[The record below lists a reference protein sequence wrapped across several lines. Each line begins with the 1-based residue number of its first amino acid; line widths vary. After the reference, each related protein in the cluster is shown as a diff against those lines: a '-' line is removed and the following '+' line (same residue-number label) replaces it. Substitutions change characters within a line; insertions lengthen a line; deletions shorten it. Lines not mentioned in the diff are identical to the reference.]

1 VNTLIASAAL
11 VRDTFREAFA
21 RKLFWGLFGLSTAMI
36 LFFLF
41 IMRIDVVEGAL
52 ATVSLFGQSMGK
64 RTVDVTHLVRQV
76 HASISTFLFSWS
88 MFLALFASA
97 GLIAAVF
104 EPGRIELLLSKPVSR
119 HHILLGRYV
128 GNLLVVGINVSYL
141 VLGIWLIFGWK
152 TGVWNSSF
160 LAVIGT
166 TAFMFGVLL
175 SAMVLVA
182 VLSESGA
189 LALMVAFGLMV
200 MSVILAQRTWAERL
214 LSSEWSRN
222 VWRGLYWVFPKVFDI
237 GRMNLDFVQGRAVG
251 ALDPIWSSAAFAA
264 VMFAAS
270 IYCFSKR
277 NF

>member
-1 VNTLIASAAL
+1 VTTLTATAAL

-21 RKLFWGLFGLSTAMI
+21 RKLFWGLFGLSTFLI

-41 IMRIDVVEGAL
+41 IMKIDVVQGAL
-52 ATVSLFGQSMGK
+52 ATVSLFGQITGRSIDMK
-64 RTVDVTHLVRQV
+64 HLVRQV
-76 HASISTFLFSWS
+76 HAGISSFLYTWL

-97 GLIAAVF
+97 GLISSVF

-119 HHILLGRYV
+119 LHILLGRYA
-128 GNLLVVGINVSYL
+128 GNLLVVGLNACYL
-141 VLGIWLIFGWK
+141 VLGVWLIFGWK
-152 TGVWNSSF
+152 TGVWNSAF

-166 TAFMFGVLL
+166 TVFMFGVLL

-189 LALMVAFGLMV
+189 LALMVAFALMI
-200 MSVILAQRTWAERL
+200 MSVILAQRSIAERL

-222 VWRGLYWVFPKVFDI
+222 VWRGLYWVFPKVFDV
-237 GRMNLDFVQGRAVG
+237 GRMNMDFVQGRAVG

-264 VMFAAS
+264 VMLAAS
-270 IYCFSKR
+270 IYSFSKR

>member
-1 VNTLIASAAL
+1 VTTLAATAAL

-21 RKLFWGLFGLSTAMI
+21 RKLFWGLFGLSTFLI

-41 IMRIDVVEGAL
+41 IMKIDVVQGAL
-52 ATVSLFGQSMGK
+52 ATVSLFGQITGRSI
-64 RTVDVTHLVRQV
+64 DVKHLVRQV
-76 HASISTFLFSWS
+76 HAGISSFLYTWL

-97 GLIAAVF
+97 GLISSVF

-119 HHILLGRYV
+119 LHILLGRYA
-128 GNLLVVGINVSYL
+128 GNLLVVGLNACYL
-141 VLGIWLIFGWK
+141 VLGVWLIFGWK
-152 TGVWNSSF
+152 TGVWNSAF

-166 TAFMFGVLL
+166 TVFMFGVLL

-189 LALMVAFGLMV
+189 LALMVAFALMI
-200 MSVILAQRTWAERL
+200 MSVILAQRSIAERL

-222 VWRGLYWVFPKVFDI
+222 VWRGLYWVFPKVFDV
-237 GRMNLDFVQGRAVG
+237 GRMNMDFVQGRAVG

-264 VMFAAS
+264 VMLAAS
-270 IYCFSKR
+270 IYSFSKR

>member
-1 VNTLIASAAL
+1 MTTLAATAAL

-21 RKLFWGLFGLSTAMI
+21 RKLFWGLFGLSTFLI

-41 IMRIDVVEGAL
+41 IMKIDVVQGAL
-52 ATVSLFGQSMGK
+52 ATVSLFGQITGRSI
-64 RTVDVTHLVRQV
+64 DVKHLVRQV
-76 HASISTFLFSWS
+76 HAGISSFLYTWL

-97 GLIAAVF
+97 GLISSVF

-119 HHILLGRYV
+119 LHILLGRYA
-128 GNLLVVGINVSYL
+128 GNLLVVGLNACYL
-141 VLGIWLIFGWK
+141 VLGVWLIFGWK
-152 TGVWNSSF
+152 TGVWNSAF

-166 TAFMFGVLL
+166 TVFMFGVLL

-189 LALMVAFGLMV
+189 LALMVAFALMI
-200 MSVILAQRTWAERL
+200 MSVILAQRSIAERL

-222 VWRGLYWVFPKVFDI
+222 VWRGLYWVFPKVFDV
-237 GRMNLDFVQGRAVG
+237 GRMNMDFVQGRAVG

-264 VMFAAS
+264 VMLAAS
-270 IYCFSKR
+270 IYSFSKR

>member
-1 VNTLIASAAL
+1 VTTLVATAAL

-41 IMRIDVVEGAL
+41 IMKIDVVQGAL
-52 ATVSLFGQSMGK
+52 ATVSLFGQSVGK
-64 RTVDVTHLVRQV
+64 TVDVTRLVRQV
-76 HASISTFLFSWS
+76 HASISTFLFTWS

-97 GLIAAVF
+97 GLISSVF

-119 HHILLGRYV
+119 HHILLGRYL
-128 GNLLVVGINVSYL
+128 GNLLVVGLNVCYL
-141 VLGIWLIFGWK
+141 VFGVWLIFGWK

-166 TAFMFGVLL
+166 TAFMFAVLL

-189 LALMVAFGLMV
+189 LALMVAFGLMF
-200 MSVILAQRTWAERL
+200 MSVILAQRTVAERL

-222 VWRGLYWVFPKVFDI
+222 VWRGLYWVIPKVFDL
-237 GRMNLDFVQGRAVG
+237 GRMNMDFVQGRAVG

-264 VMFAAS
+264 VMLATS
-270 IYCFSKR
+270 IYCFAKR

>member
-1 VNTLIASAAL
+1 VTTLVATAAL

-41 IMRIDVVEGAL
+41 IMKIDVVQGAL
-52 ATVSLFGQSMGK
+52 ATVSLFGQSVGK
-64 RTVDVTHLVRQV
+64 TVDVTRLVRQV
-76 HASISTFLFSWS
+76 HASISTFLFTWS

-97 GLIAAVF
+97 GLISSVF

-119 HHILLGRYV
+119 HHILLGRYL
-128 GNLLVVGINVSYL
+128 GNLLVVGLNVCYL
-141 VLGIWLIFGWK
+141 VFGVWLIFGWK

-166 TAFMFGVLL
+166 TAFMFAVLL

-189 LALMVAFGLMV
+189 LALMVAFGLMF
-200 MSVILAQRTWAERL
+200 MSVILAQRTLAERL

-222 VWRGLYWVFPKVFDI
+222 VWRGLYWVIPKVFDL
-237 GRMNLDFVQGRAVG
+237 GRMNMDFVQGRAVG

-264 VMFAAS
+264 VMLATG
-270 IYCFSKR
+270 IYCFAKR

>member
-1 VNTLIASAAL
+1 MTTLTATAAL

-21 RKLFWGLFGLSTAMI
+21 RKLFWGLFGLSTFLI

-41 IMRIDVVEGAL
+41 IMKIDVVQGAL
-52 ATVSLFGQSMGK
+52 ATVSLFGQITGRSI
-64 RTVDVTHLVRQV
+64 DVKHLVRQV
-76 HASISTFLFSWS
+76 HAVISSFLYTWL

-97 GLIAAVF
+97 GLISSVF

-119 HHILLGRYV
+119 LHILLGRYA
-128 GNLLVVGINVSYL
+128 GNLLVVGLNACYL
-141 VLGIWLIFGWK
+141 VLGVWLIFGWK
-152 TGVWNSSF
+152 TGVWNSAF

-166 TAFMFGVLL
+166 TVFMFGVLL

-189 LALMVAFGLMV
+189 LALMVAFALMI
-200 MSVILAQRTWAERL
+200 MSVILAQRSIAERL

-222 VWRGLYWVFPKVFDI
+222 VWRGLYWVFPKVFDV
-237 GRMNLDFVQGRAVG
+237 GRMNMDFVQGRAVG

-264 VMFAAS
+264 VMLAAS
-270 IYCFSKR
+270 IYSFSKR

>member
-1 VNTLIASAAL
+1 VTTLTATAAL

-21 RKLFWGLFGLSTAMI
+21 RKLFWGLFGLSTFLI

-41 IMRIDVVEGAL
+41 IMKIDVVQGAL
-52 ATVSLFGQSMGK
+52 ATVSLFGQITGRSI
-64 RTVDVTHLVRQV
+64 DVKHLVRQV
-76 HASISTFLFSWS
+76 HAGISSFLYTWL

-97 GLIAAVF
+97 GLISSVF

-119 HHILLGRYV
+119 LHILLGRYA
-128 GNLLVVGINVSYL
+128 GNLLVVGLNACYL
-141 VLGIWLIFGWK
+141 VLGVWLIFGWK
-152 TGVWNSSF
+152 TGVWNSAF

-166 TAFMFGVLL
+166 TVFMFGVLL

-189 LALMVAFGLMV
+189 LALMVAFALMI
-200 MSVILAQRTWAERL
+200 MSVILAQRSIAERL

-222 VWRGLYWVFPKVFDI
+222 VWRGLYWVFPKVFDV
-237 GRMNLDFVQGRAVG
+237 GRMNMDFVQGRAVG

-264 VMFAAS
+264 VMLAAS
-270 IYCFSKR
+270 IYSFSKR